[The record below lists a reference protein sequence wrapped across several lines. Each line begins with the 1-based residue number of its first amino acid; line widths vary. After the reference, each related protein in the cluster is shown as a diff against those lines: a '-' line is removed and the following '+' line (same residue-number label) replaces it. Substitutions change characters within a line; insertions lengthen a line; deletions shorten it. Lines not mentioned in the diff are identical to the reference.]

1 MIQEARRWTASILFS
16 LEPGSALTTCSWLLT
31 SWLHTRLQHPRLSS
45 RKGEIS
51 GSHQK
56 PGLLLNLL
64 DSENNWP
71 AFTSYSPTM
80 VNSKGIYQT
89 RYSHKAWKK
98 KKKHVEIIHLY
109 ICTVFSSK
117 DQRGHSSSRAFV
129 LLCLPDCLPL
139 PWLSLAWHYSVTLST
154 KSRKCSVVHHL
165 VGWF

>member
-89 RYSHKAWKK
+89 RYSHKALKK
-98 KKKHVEIIHLY
+98 KKKKKACRNHTFIHMYSFQLKRPKRSQFIQGFCTALPSRLSATALALPSLTLFSHIIY
-109 ICTVFSSK
+109 
-117 DQRGHSSSRAFV
+117 
-129 LLCLPDCLPL
+129 
-139 PWLSLAWHYSVTLST
+139 
-154 KSRKCSVVHHL
+154 
-165 VGWF
+165 